1 MSVIAKTVETELG
14 IDNSLRNPAYTPMI
28 LHKNES
34 PTWIQITCHRSK
46 DTYYDNAKK
55 TKKMSNTDPIINRG

>member
-1 MSVIAKTVETELG
+1 MEDVLWEAGIACFSLAHEFTPVLMGSVLLALNLE
-14 IDNSLRNPAYTPMI
+14 R
-28 LHKNES
+28 
-34 PTWIQITCHRSK
+34 K

>member
-1 MSVIAKTVETELG
+1 MEDVLWEAG
-14 IDNSLRNPAYTPMI
+14 I
-28 LHKNES
+28 
-34 PTWIQITCHRSK
+34 